1 MRVVYVSLRL
11 KRIGNA
17 VPTSATA
24 MAPPIK

>member
-1 MRVVYVSLRL
+1 VSLRL